1 MKLNVELK
9 NCLEKENSRYNAP
22 SEFVCVIKIMV
33 KRKGSGNYH
42 EMDKTQVKL
51 FLNFTSIPFDY
62 LLILWVTN
70 YVSKRGFL
78 TCLSWITSIDTLTV
92 SMA

>member
-33 KRKGSGNYH
+33 KSKGSGNYY
-42 EMDKTQVKL
+42 EMDKYT
-51 FLNFTSIPFDY
+51 I
-62 LLILWVTN
+62 
-70 YVSKRGFL
+70 
-78 TCLSWITSIDTLTV
+78 
-92 SMA
+92 